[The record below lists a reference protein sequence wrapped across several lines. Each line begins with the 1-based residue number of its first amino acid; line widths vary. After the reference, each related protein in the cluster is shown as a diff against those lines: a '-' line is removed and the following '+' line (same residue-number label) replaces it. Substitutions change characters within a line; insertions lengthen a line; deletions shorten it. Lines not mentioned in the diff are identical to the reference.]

1 MRDERILAEI
11 HKMRQD
17 VTEVVTLVSLFVPS
31 SLSVS
36 KLADAL
42 GKDTGTIR
50 VHLEGNFIKG
60 VDYFQEVNRGKIT
73 IPLKTAFSVAKY
85 YKQKEGAKDV

>member
-1 MRDERILAEI
+1 MKEEIILAELI
-11 HKMRQD
+11 AMRKD
-17 VTEVVTLVSLFVPS
+17 VTEVVTLVNLFMPS

-42 GKDTGTIR
+42 GKNSGTIR

-60 VDYFQEVNRGKIT
+60 VDYFQEVNRGKIV
-73 IPLKTAFSVAKY
+73 IPRETAFNVAKY
-85 YKQKEGAKDV
+85 YKEKEGNRDV